1 MKDRFLVRYWVK
13 GSKKYL
19 NSNKLVYNDGT
30 YTQVS
35 TKQLPNGKYISYIL
49 YDWNTS
55 EVIPEQC
62 TGLKDKNGKLIYE
75 GDIVRR
81 YVGLGKH
88 GSQKTEDIDV
98 VKWHINGYVLEN
110 YCDYFADTDDFE
122 VIGNIHEN
130 AELLN
135 D

>member
-1 MKDRFLVRYWVK
+1 MDRFKFRIWDNKTQSYKYKFDLTDGCYELDYIFNGMKFSEECSMYPLVGIDK
-13 GSKKYL
+13 
-19 NSNKLVYNDGT
+19 NDFG
-30 YTQVS
+30 
-35 TKQLPNGKYISYIL
+35 II
-49 YDWNTS
+49 
-55 EVIPEQC
+55 EQC
-62 TGLKDKNGKLIYE
+62 TGLKDKNGNLIYE

-122 VIGNIHEN
+122 VIGNIHEG
-130 AELLN
+130 EK
-135 D
+135 